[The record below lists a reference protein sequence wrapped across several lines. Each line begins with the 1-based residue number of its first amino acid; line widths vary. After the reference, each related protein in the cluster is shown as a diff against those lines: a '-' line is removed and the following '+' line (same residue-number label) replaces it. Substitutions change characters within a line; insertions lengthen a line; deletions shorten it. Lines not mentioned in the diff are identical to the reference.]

1 MAKNQGKRVMSILG
15 MFIRIILF
23 ALSHFHA
30 IKFSNCHSM
39 TEDTLHVERE
49 KKTCHFILMTSH
61 LKLFIIR
68 NFTRNKEE
76 KNSLEI
82 E

>member
-1 MAKNQGKRVMSILG
+1 
-15 MFIRIILF
+15 
-23 ALSHFHA
+23 
-30 IKFSNCHSM
+30 
-39 TEDTLHVERE
+39 
-49 KKTCHFILMTSH
+49 MTSH

-82 E
+82 EWSYQKLAHAW